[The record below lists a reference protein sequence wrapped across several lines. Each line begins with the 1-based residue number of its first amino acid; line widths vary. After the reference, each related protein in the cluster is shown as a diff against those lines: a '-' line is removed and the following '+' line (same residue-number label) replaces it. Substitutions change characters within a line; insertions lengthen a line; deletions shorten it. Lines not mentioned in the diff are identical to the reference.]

1 MKFLKTVFFSCL
13 LFCAPALL
21 MGSNRA
27 SATLS
32 IQVASVTQ
40 HTVSL
45 TWDESSPSD
54 PATLFYIYRS
64 TVSGGSYSNIASSST
79 TAYVDGTVTSGVTY
93 YYVVTAVDASSNESG
108 HSNQAT
114 AVVPSP

>member
-1 MKFLKTVFFSCL
+1 MKFLKTVFL
-13 LFCAPALL
+13 ACALWSSVAL
-21 MGSNRA
+21 A
-27 SATLS
+27 SKQASMNLS
-32 IQVASVTQ
+32 ITVSSVTQ

-45 TWDESSPSD
+45 TWTESSPSD
-54 PATLFYIYRS
+54 PAVLFYIYRS

-108 HSNQAT
+108 YSNQAT